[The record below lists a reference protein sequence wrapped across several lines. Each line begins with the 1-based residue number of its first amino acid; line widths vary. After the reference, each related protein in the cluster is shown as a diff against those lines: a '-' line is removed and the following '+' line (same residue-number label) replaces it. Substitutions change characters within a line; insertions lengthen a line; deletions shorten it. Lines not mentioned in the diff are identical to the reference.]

1 MTIVIIGLLI
11 MLVIVLMSLTRFI
24 KELDIL
30 ANRIDSLV
38 GQNMKIYDEIEDVE
52 NELKNIKGYLTK
64 KSDAK
69 TNI

>member
-1 MTIVIIGLLI
+1 

>member
-11 MLVIVLMSLTRFI
+11 MLVIILTSLMRFI

-52 NELKNIKGYLTK
+52 NELKDMKGYLTK
-64 KSDAK
+64 KSDTK
-69 TNI
+69 TNL